1 MAEKTYGE
9 RKEKI
14 KGDVDKCN
22 SMAVKSSTLD

>member
-9 RKEKI
+9 RREKI

-22 SMAVKSSTLD
+22 LMEVKSSTHD